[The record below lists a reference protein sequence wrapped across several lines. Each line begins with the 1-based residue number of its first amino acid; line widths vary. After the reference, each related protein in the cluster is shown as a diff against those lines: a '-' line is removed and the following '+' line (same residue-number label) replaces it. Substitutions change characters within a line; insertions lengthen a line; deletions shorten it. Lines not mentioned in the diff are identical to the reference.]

1 MRIFRNI
8 DFKMD
13 SLPYYFAFYSFL
25 GWLMET
31 VYVSLHKGTFIK
43 RGFLYGP
50 FCPIYGFGALLVIIL
65 LKPVRKNIF
74 LLFCGSA
81 FLTTL
86 IELFAGLFLKLA
98 FNRTWWSYEKEAFN
112 LGGFICLQ
120 SSIFWGAASVI
131 LIKTLHP
138 LIELLVQLIPKDYA
152 IVFSKTIVLY
162 FAVDLFISLNSLIL
176 ANYENRLFC
185 YMADRIGKNAAHAKH
200 VATDALSALKGSI
213 R

>member
-1 MRIFRNI
+1 MRIFRDI

-31 VYVSLHKGTFIK
+31 VYMSSLKGTFIK
-43 RGFLYGP
+43 RGFLCGP

-86 IELFAGLFLKLA
+86 IELFAGIFLKLA
-98 FNRTWWSYEKEAFN
+98 FSRTWWSYEKEAFN

-131 LIKTLHP
+131 LIKTLQP
-138 LIELLVQLIPKDYA
+138 LIEWLVHLIPKDYT
-152 IVFSKTIVLY
+152 IIFSKIIVLY
-162 FAVDLFISLNSLIL
+162 FSVDLFISINSLTL
-176 ANYENRLFC
+176 TNYENRLFC
-185 YMADRIGKNAAHAKH
+185 FMADRIGKNAAHVKH
-200 VATDALSALKGSI
+200 VAIDVLSALKGSTK
-213 R
+213 